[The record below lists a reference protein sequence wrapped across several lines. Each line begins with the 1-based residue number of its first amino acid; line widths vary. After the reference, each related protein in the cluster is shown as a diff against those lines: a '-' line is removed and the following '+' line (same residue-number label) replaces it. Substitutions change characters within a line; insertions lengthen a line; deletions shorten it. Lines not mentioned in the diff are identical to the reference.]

1 MILVTG
7 GAGFIGS
14 NLVAHLN
21 ERGVSGVAVN
31 DHFDDAKMKNLAK
44 RKVSELVQ
52 PGDLLRWLEGRKL
65 DAILHMG
72 AISSTT
78 ATDEVEVMSANYD
91 LPMQITEWCTK
102 TKTPLVYA
110 SSAATYGDGSQG
122 FDDDNAPEALAKLAP
137 LNLYGRSKARFDLD
151 LVKRARAGGAMPP
164 QWVGLKFFNVFGP
177 NEYHKGDMQ
186 SVLAKV
192 FPQAKAGAKVK
203 LFKSDRPGVA
213 DGEQSRDF
221 IYVIDAADIVMWL
234 LDHPGVNGIYNV
246 GTGKARSFRDMMTAM
261 LKAMGRKPEIEYIGM
276 PKQLS
281 GKYQYW
287 TEAKMERLR
296 EAGYDKIIPPLES
309 SVEDYVKN
317 HLDKADP
324 YR

>member
-14 NLVAHLN
+14 NLVTSLN
-21 ERGVSGVAVN
+21 ERGVSDVAVN

-52 PGDLLRWLEGRKL
+52 PGDLLHWLEGRKL

-78 ATDEVEVMSANYD
+78 AADEREVMSANYD
-91 LPMQITEWCTK
+91 LPMQLVAWCTK
-102 TKTPLVYA
+102 TKTPLIYA

-151 LVKRARAGGAMPP
+151 LVKRARAGDAMPP
-164 QWVGLKFFNVFGP
+164 QWAGLKFFNVFGP

-203 LFKSDRPGVA
+203 LFESDRAGVK

-221 IYVIDAADIVMWL
+221 IYVLDAAKIVMWL
-234 LDHPGVNGIYNV
+234 LDHPKVSGVYNA
-246 GTGKARSFRDMMTAM
+246 GTGRARSFKDMMLAM
-261 LKAMGRKPEIEYIGM
+261 LKTMGRPPEIEYIDM
-276 PKQLS
+276 PKRFA

-287 TEAKMERLR
+287 TEARMERLR
-296 EAGYDKIIPPLES
+296 AAGYDTPFQPLEA
-309 SVEDYVKN
+309 SVADYVKN
-317 HLDKADP
+317 YLDKTDP

>member
-1 MILVTG
+1 
-7 GAGFIGS
+7 
-14 NLVAHLN
+14 
-21 ERGVSGVAVN
+21 
-31 DHFDDAKMKNLAK
+31 
-44 RKVSELVQ
+44 
-52 PGDLLRWLEGRKL
+52 
-65 DAILHMG
+65 MG

-78 ATDEVEVMSANYD
+78 ATNEAEVMGNNYD
-91 LPMQITEWCTK
+91 LPMQLTEWCTK
-102 TKTPLVYA
+102 TKTPLIYA

-122 FDDDNAPEALAKLAP
+122 FDDDNAPEALAKLQP

-151 LVKRARAGGAMPP
+151 LVKRARAGHAMPP

-192 FPQAKAGAKVK
+192 FPQAKAGAPVR

-221 IYVIDAADIVMWL
+221 IYVLEAAKIVMWL
-234 LDHPGVNGIYNV
+234 LDHPQVNGIYNV
-246 GTGKARSFRDMMTAM
+246 GTGKARSFKAMMTAM
-261 LKAMGRKPEIEYIGM
+261 LKAMGRAPEIEYIEM

-287 TEAKMERLR
+287 TEARMERLR
-296 EAGYDKIIPPLES
+296 QAGYDASSPTLEA

-317 HLDKADP
+317 YLDRPDP

>member
-21 ERGVSGVAVN
+21 ERGISDVVVN
-31 DHFDDAKMKNLAK
+31 DHFDDAKLKNLKK
-44 RKVSELVQ
+44 RKIIELVQ
-52 PGDLLRWLEGRKL
+52 PADLLRWLEGREL
-65 DAILHMG
+65 EAILHMG

-78 ATDEVEVMSANYD
+78 ATDEAEVMGNNYD
-91 LPMQITEWCTK
+91 LPMRITEWCTK
-102 TKTPLVYA
+102 TKTPLIYA

-122 FDDDNAPEALAKLAP
+122 FDDDNAPEALAKLKP

-151 LVKRARAGGAMPP
+151 LVRRARAGGAMPP
-164 QWVGLKFFNVFGP
+164 QWAGLKFFNVFGP

-192 FPQAKAGAKVK
+192 FPQAKASASVR

-221 IYVIDAADIVMWL
+221 IYVLEAAKIVMWL
-234 LDHPGVNGIYNV
+234 LDHPGVSGIYNV
-246 GTGKARSFRDMMTAM
+246 GTGKARSFKAMMTAM
-261 LKAMGRKPEIEYIGM
+261 LKAMGRAPEIEYIEM

-287 TEAKMERLR
+287 TEARMERLR
-296 EAGYDKIIPPLES
+296 RAGYDAPFPSLEA

-317 HLDKADP
+317 YLDQTDP